1 MRINLKLILDNWDC
15 MQTIPCDVSLL
26 LLCKTKSPKADM
38 HYCELFKLKAID
50 INNLYVFIL
59 GSTLVFLTDDLN
71 TIYAFTE

>member
-1 MRINLKLILDNWDC
+1 
-15 MQTIPCDVSLL
+15 
-26 LLCKTKSPKADM
+26 M

-50 INNLYVFIL
+50 INNLYVCIL